1 MKITAT
7 PFHQCVP
14 ICFKQIVACK
24 PSGAVVCASKYLFR
38 SNKRKNREIARV
50 KAAIV
55 KDFCLENMECNK
67 FQLIFVTAEEVLSK
81 PFLSSLKKRLP
92 HRFTNQLYV
101 CLF

>member
-7 PFHQCVP
+7 PFHQSVP

-67 FQLIFVTAEEVLSK
+67 LQLIFVT
-81 PFLSSLKKRLP
+81 RR
-92 HRFTNQLYV
+92 RFCQSH
-101 CLF
+101 FFPS